1 MGEQASGHSFIC
13 PEHTFPGTDLHR
25 RSAGGIMNSILNIL
39 KWEFMVRFRSKIFL
53 ISLLM
58 PLFILGI
65 SIIPA
70 MFIDEGGETE
80 IKVGLINNEKSIDA
94 ELKAHM
100 LEFYHLSNNEPK
112 YWFFDYPSFAEAEP
126 DLQDKTLDA
135 IVVIPA
141 GILDSAKA
149 SFYARSLSN
158 FIVIDDL
165 HDGVAH
171 TVMMK
176 RLTNQG
182 LEIHVAERA
191 SKSVRME
198 TFEVSEEGDLT
209 KGNEL
214 MIFLGPFFFLFL
226 LVMAVFIN
234 GQLLLRSVME
244 ERTNRMVEILL
255 STVSSREL
263 MTGKILGLGML
274 GMVQILFYL
283 SMGIGF
289 GLYKGIDIIKFDEM
303 PLLFIYFFSGYF
315 FFAAIYA
322 TLGTLFDNEQ
332 DAQQTMGI
340 VSIIAMVPLMGSFY
354 FMSNPTA
361 LITRILSFVPPMTP
375 FMMILRISS
384 DAAEPWEIIAT
395 ILLMILSVWGMMVLA
410 GKIFR
415 TALLM
420 YGKRA
425 TLPEIWRWIRA

>member
-1 MGEQASGHSFIC
+1 
-13 PEHTFPGTDLHR
+13 
-25 RSAGGIMNSILNIL
+25 MNRMIQIL

-53 ISLLM
+53 LSLVM
-58 PLFILGI
+58 PLFIMAI

-70 MFIDEGGETE
+70 LVMEDSGDTE
-80 IKVGLINNEKSIDA
+80 IRVGLINDNPDINEIYKNHMDETYRLKSDT
-94 ELKAHM
+94 
-100 LEFYHLSNNEPK
+100 PK
-112 YWFFDYPSFAEAEP
+112 YVFIYYEDFEEAEP
-126 DLQDKTLDA
+126 YLQDKTLDA
-135 IVVIPA
+135 VVAIPE
-141 GILDSAKA
+141 GILDSTNAA
-149 SFYARSLSN
+149 LYARSLN
-158 FIVIDDL
+158 NIIVIDDL
-165 HDGVAH
+165 HDGLVH
-171 TVMMK
+171 TIMMK
-176 RLTNQG
+176 RLTDQG
-182 LEIHVAERA
+182 LDIKVAENA
-191 SKSVRME
+191 SKRVRME
-198 TFEVSEEGDLT
+198 TFEVNEEGKLT
-209 KGNEL
+209 EGNEL
-214 MIFLGPFFFLFL
+214 LMIMGPFFFLFL

-274 GMVQILFYL
+274 GMVQIMFYL
-283 SMGIGF
+283 LMGIGF
-289 GLYKGIDIIKFDEM
+289 GLYQGMEIVKFDEL

-332 DAQQTMGI
+332 DAQQSMGI
-340 VSIIAMVPLMGSFY
+340 VSIIAMVPLIGSFY
-354 FMSNPTA
+354 FMNNPEA
-361 LITRILSFVPPMTP
+361 LITKILSFVPPMTP

-384 DAAEPWEIIAT
+384 GTTETWEILAT

-425 TLPEIWRWIRA
+425 TLPEIWRWIRT